1 MRFKDI
7 IGQEAIKHNLIKTI
21 KDNRVSHAQLFL
33 GPESSGSLALA
44 LAYAQYINC
53 EHKLVDDSCGECS
66 SCKKYSK
73 IIHPDLHFSFPF
85 FAKHGKE
92 ASLDYIA
99 DWRKAF
105 LGNPYLS
112 FDYWRDFVKA
122 ENKQGNINIAECHQ
136 IIQSLSLK
144 PFEAEYKV
152 LIMWLPEYLGKN
164 GNALLKLIEEP
175 AQKTLFLLVAQNQE
189 QILTT
194 ILSRTQLVKI
204 NRPKEMEII
213 HFLMR
218 EHKVDEEQAKQI
230 AFISDGNI
238 EKALASI
245 AESTH
250 NSFYELFR
258 SWILLCFKNDGLGL
272 VDLVEKDFPKMGR
285 ENQKSFILYAINIM
299 REVLLLKNSLQ
310 QMFRLTGKEE
320 TLAERFAELFGH
332 DQVEAIITLFEET
345 SFNIERNANPKIL
358 FLDVSLQ
365 LVLLLKYQTLP
376 KGTQYI

>member
-7 IGQEAIKHNLIKTI
+7 IGQEKVKHKLIQTI
-21 KDNRVSHAQLFL
+21 RDNRVSHAQLFL

-44 LAYAQYINC
+44 LAYAQFINC
-53 EHKLVDDSCGECS
+53 ENKLEDDSCGECS

-73 IIHPDLHFSFPF
+73 IVHPDLHFSFPF
-85 FAKHGKE
+85 FAKNGKE
-92 ASLDYIA
+92 TSLDYII

-105 LGNPYLS
+105 LKNPYLS
-112 FDYWRDFVKA
+112 LEYWRDFTNA
-122 ENKQGNINIAECHQ
+122 ENKQANINIAECHK

-175 AQKTLFLLVAQNQE
+175 AQKTLFLLVAENQD

-204 NRPKEMEII
+204 NRPKEAEIKS
-213 HFLMR
+213 FLMQ
-218 EHKVDEEQAKQI
+218 EHSVNEEQAKQI
-230 AFISDGNI
+230 AFISDGNV
-238 EKALASI
+238 EKAMASI
-245 AESTH
+245 AESAH

-258 SWILLCFKNDGLGL
+258 NWILLCFKNDGLGL
-272 VDLVEKDFPKMGR
+272 VELVEKDFPKMGR

-299 REVLLLKNSLQ
+299 REVLLIKNDLRQ
-310 QMFRLTGKEE
+310 IVRLAGKEE
-320 TLAERFAELFGH
+320 TLASRFADLFSH
-332 DQVEAIITLFEET
+332 DQLEAIITLFEET

-365 LVLLLKYQTLP
+365 LILLLKYQTLP

>member
-1 MRFKDI
+1 
-7 IGQEAIKHNLIKTI
+7 
-21 KDNRVSHAQLFL
+21 
-33 GPESSGSLALA
+33 
-44 LAYAQYINC
+44 
-53 EHKLVDDSCGECS
+53 
-66 SCKKYSK
+66 
-73 IIHPDLHFSFPF
+73 
-85 FAKHGKE
+85 
-92 ASLDYIA
+92 
-99 DWRKAF
+99 
-105 LGNPYLS
+105 
-112 FDYWRDFVKA
+112 
-122 ENKQGNINIAECHQ
+122 
-136 IIQSLSLK
+136 
-144 PFEAEYKV
+144 
-152 LIMWLPEYLGKN
+152 MWLPEYLGKN

-204 NRPKEMEII
+204 NRPKETEII

>member
-1 MRFKDI
+1 
-7 IGQEAIKHNLIKTI
+7 
-21 KDNRVSHAQLFL
+21 
-33 GPESSGSLALA
+33 
-44 LAYAQYINC
+44 
-53 EHKLVDDSCGECS
+53 VDDSCGECS

-92 ASLDYIA
+92 TSLDYIA